1 MDMLHRR
8 CNGKH
13 EHQCIEGLVRVGGR
27 WANRSTRAQVYPKQL
42 VEQFVRLVWSE
53 KKQQHVHEVH
63 EAREVSRKH
72 EHEHDCCVGELGDDK
87 SIKQA
92 ALHANIRRCHMNAHH
107 VNGLF
112 TC

>member
-1 MDMLHRR
+1 
-8 CNGKH
+8 
-13 EHQCIEGLVRVGGR
+13 
-27 WANRSTRAQVYPKQL
+27 L

-87 SIKQA
+87 SMKQPS
-92 ALHANIRRCHMNAHH
+92 MPTYED
-107 VNGLF
+107 VM
-112 TC
+112 